1 MNETQEAVDYIISC
15 CPNLGSA
22 SVTSDVDNFLSKV
35 ADEMEASSPTPLFP
49 ARYKEHVA
57 CALKLVASYRFLD
70 PPAAVASVYLA
81 TRFEFYF
88 RMLSGKLKA
97 DGTWIST
104 ESQTNVKRAMKDDK
118 RINKDRISSVALA
131 YRIMKLDDSR
141 RITQVFNQLDKA
153 LSYPY
158 SVTGGKEITDI
169 GARIEWAR
177 IRASHGELGDI
188 SAEATFYGLITAIV
202 FFNQAYH

>member
-1 MNETQEAVDYIISC
+1 MNETQEAFDYIISC
-15 CPNLGSA
+15 CPKLGSG
-22 SVTSDVDNFLSKV
+22 SVTNDVNKFLLRV
-35 ADEMEASSPTPLFP
+35 AADMEASSPTPLFP

-57 CALKLVASYRFLD
+57 YALKSVASYRFLD

-88 RMLSGKLKA
+88 RTLSGKLKA
-97 DGTWIST
+97 DGTWISA
-104 ESQTNVKRAMKDDK
+104 EAKTNVKTAIKDD
-118 RINKDRISSVALA
+118 RIKKKRISSVALA

-141 RITQVFNQLDKA
+141 GITQVFNQLDKA
-153 LSYPY
+153 LPHPY
-158 SVTGGKEITDI
+158 SVAGGREITDI

-177 IRASHGELGDI
+177 TRASHGELGDV

-202 FFNQAYH
+202 FFNQD